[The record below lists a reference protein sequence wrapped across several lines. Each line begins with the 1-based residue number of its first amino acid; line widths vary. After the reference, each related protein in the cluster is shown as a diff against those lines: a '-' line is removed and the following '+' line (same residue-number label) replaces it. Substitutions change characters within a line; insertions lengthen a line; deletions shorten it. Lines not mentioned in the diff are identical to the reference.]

1 MISTAAFA
9 TPSLPLPIS
18 LSISALELSYSYSY
32 TPLLLTMTL
41 FSLQLIYS
49 SSSPSTFCL
58 LSNLFRLSSD
68 CCSSNPHSKFFISLV
83 CIVNMHLGYLP
94 KVLGLLFHFFPF
106 SMGFCFKPRTKNDGI
121 RELFH
126 TVSGCELQKGLLKVR
141 YRPGSNLRPQK
152 RVR

>member
-1 MISTAAFA
+1 MFSTAAFA

-18 LSISALELSYSYSY
+18 LSIPTLELSYSY

-58 LSNLFRLSSD
+58 LSNVFHLSSD
-68 CCSSNPHSKFFISLV
+68 CCSSNPHSKFVISLV

-94 KVLGLLFHFFPF
+94 KVFGLLIHFFLIPWAF
-106 SMGFCFKPRTKNDGI
+106 VLSQEPKTTELENYFIQYQDVNTKKD
-121 RELFH
+121 
-126 TVSGCELQKGLLKVR
+126 C
-141 YRPGSNLRPQK
+141 
-152 RVR
+152 